1 MFAELPNVALGN
13 PVFRETHSE
22 SHWCVLIELFAIL
35 LSAQVNVE
43 KGCPA
48 ETVRVRARGVKMK

>member
-13 PVFRETHSE
+13 PVFRETQCE
-22 SHWCVLIELFAIL
+22 SHWCVVIELFAIL

-43 KGCPA
+43 KGCPV
-48 ETVRVRARGVKMK
+48 ETVRESERGVSN